1 MSQGKSLRQM
11 PAVRWCLEHAI
22 FIVLLLL
29 FLERLLALWTLGV
42 HYTLASDDLSY
53 IKSGIRFAQTGM
65 VTMHGTTPSAQS
77 MPGMTWFIGL
87 FAWILGDG
95 TALWWALKLTW
106 IAMGTATAWFLY
118 KSVGLF
124 APKWC
129 GLLACLPLF
138 SVDFVWTDNLILT
151 ETPFIL
157 CLSTM
162 IYCTFLL
169 GKTQSRR
176 ALAGCIVSYL
186 CALLLKANIA
196 LYPLFALGYLLA
208 VKYPFKKLL
217 KQGVIL
223 ACAVLCF
230 LVPWT
235 IRNYVQFQD
244 FVPLTYGAGN
254 PSLLGTYQGY
264 GYPEDDELDYTANVD
279 APFAEEYASY
289 LDENGQIPERYEK
302 YLSLQHDAAKA
313 SYRLHAWAEKD
324 LKSLLVSYSILKP
337 KTIINGVFYW
347 DRVFHVPVRWVEK
360 AQTLNLALC
369 VLALGLSLLT
379 KKRRGQILFLAVL
392 YLGNVAIY
400 AATFAFERYSIGLMP
415 MRCLMIGFGAAVL
428 WDLSADGKLQRGS
441 PEK

>member
-1 MSQGKSLRQM
+1 MAQGKIFRQV
-11 PAVRWCLEHAI
+11 PVVRWCLKHAI
-22 FIVLLLL
+22 FLVLLLL

-53 IKSGIRFAQTGM
+53 INSGIRFAQTGM

-77 MPGMTWFIGL
+77 MPGLTWFIGL
-87 FAWILGDG
+87 FAWVLGNG

-118 KSVGLF
+118 KSVELF
-124 APKWC
+124 APPWC
-129 GLLACLPLF
+129 GLLTCLPLF
-138 SVDFVWTDNLILT
+138 GVDFVWTDNLILT

-157 CLSTM
+157 CLSAM

-217 KQGVIL
+217 RQGVIL

-235 IRNYVQFQD
+235 IRNYVQFHA
-244 FVPLTYGAGN
+244 FIPLTYGAGN

-279 APFAEEYASY
+279 VPFAEEYAWY
-289 LDENGQIPERYEK
+289 LDENGQVPERYEK

-324 LKSLLVSYSILKP
+324 LKSLLVSYGILKP
-337 KTIINGVFYW
+337 KIIISGVFYW
-347 DRVFHVPVRWVEK
+347 DRVFDVPVRWVEK
-360 AQTLNLALC
+360 AQALNLALC
-369 VLALGLSLLT
+369 VLALVLSLAARQ
-379 KKRRGQILFLAVL
+379 RRGQIFFLAAL

-400 AATFAFERYSIGLMP
+400 AATFAFDRYSIGMMP
-415 MRCLMIGFGAAVL
+415 MRCLMMGFGAALVH
-428 WDLSADGKLQRGS
+428 DLAAGWRHQ
-441 PEK
+441 